1 MCDDNMLNNLP
12 PSSPPPDYGSDVSD
26 GTMLPIA
33 TSDDIPLAEAFKQFS
48 STTLIG
54 EQALTSEDIPLAR
67 LHGSGDHICDE
78 EITEDRGILTDT
90 SLFSEDTE
98 RKVLAARSEVR
109 RQEART
115 ASKANAANEEL
126 RKAKEE
132 EAHITLAWQE
142 HTLAKEKV
150 FNEILDR
157 LRSNGHTLAEFL
169 EYVFNP
175 SRRFSF
181 DWRWAGFWRDHTTV
195 RQIFEHWS
203 SSTYNKSSRTTYND
217 IIVSLAENI
226 VQTESQ
232 GITDSKLLNRTVK
245 TVDEGFFLGYDVWQ
259 LGRKLR
265 EKAPLAFRLFNAF
278 ASTTRQRQRGV
289 SQKWADKKEV
299 LTTSAAFTLLK
310 AASSNNSYPQAVI
323 GTYLMSTGAQRQHL
337 SVATTLGLSVSYP
350 NIIHHARR
358 ENTVSEDTDNSEES
372 EAIDE
377 EDSPSPSQTPM
388 PTLKKIAQRRAPGTL
403 SQLSDACRQTARD
416 VAKTGLF
423 VTVYDN
429 INMMFQVA
437 EQILGRKNAQENGT
451 CATIFPLFRAA
462 EEDMSAEAYQH
473 SLMNAPPLTLDDILL
488 TSSEQALHEASM
500 RHTLLRVIVEHGG
513 IGFEKWKP
521 RLQETLPKSKSK
533 IQPLKGADGR
543 PLPIT
548 TPIHPLPAMEIDESS
563 IVGNVDV
570 INTIDK
576 ELRLNQKGV
585 NYLKFVRIMGGDQL
599 TIARQRSVL
608 NVHAG
613 HESGFHAWQ
622 HVVLMP
628 GLFHAKIADCHGIL
642 ETHFGLPNAGQQSPG
657 SLCFH
662 NTVMDRLPV
671 VLSSLPTFRVVRD
684 LITVSLYA
692 HILHCLLRVSG
703 KATIEEYTSS
713 VTSWATIEEHANQI
727 YQKFVNA
734 DVVTKLRDQR
744 AAEEQVQARAIRK
757 KKRPEGEAPKEYEH
771 IAKGDMVFEN
781 GVLFIRDALLTREFA
796 DAVKAGDSGRVVIIL
811 KLWALAYRG
820 SGRSKYAH
828 EMLHVIYNIQHLW
841 PPGLM

>member
-1 MCDDNMLNNLP
+1 MSLRTR
-12 PSSPPPDYGSDVSD
+12 
-26 GTMLPIA
+26 GTRV
-33 TSDDIPLAEAFKQFS
+33 
-48 STTLIG
+48 
-54 EQALTSEDIPLAR
+54 ALTAIT
-67 LHGSGDHICDE
+67 GICF
-78 EITEDRGILTDT
+78 G
-90 SLFSEDTE
+90 
-98 RKVLAARSEVR
+98 RK
-109 RQEART
+109 ART
-115 ASKANAANEEL
+115 MAIDPYFLRNESPQWEMQCASSIKMERTREEKAG
-126 RKAKEE
+126 
-132 EAHITLAWQE
+132 
-142 HTLAKEKV
+142 
-150 FNEILDR
+150 
-157 LRSNGHTLAEFL
+157 LRST
-169 EYVFNP
+169 
-175 SRRFSF
+175 
-181 DWRWAGFWRDHTTV
+181 
-195 RQIFEHWS
+195 S
-203 SSTYNKSSRTTYND
+203 SIKR
-217 IIVSLAENI
+217 
-226 VQTESQ
+226 
-232 GITDSKLLNRTVK
+232 
-245 TVDEGFFLGYDVWQ
+245 
-259 LGRKLR
+259 
-265 EKAPLAFRLFNAF
+265 
-278 ASTTRQRQRGV
+278 
-289 SQKWADKKEV
+289 
-299 LTTSAAFTLLK
+299 
-310 AASSNNSYPQAVI
+310 
-323 GTYLMSTGAQRQHL
+323 H
-337 SVATTLGLSVSYP
+337 
-350 NIIHHARR
+350 
-358 ENTVSEDTDNSEES
+358 
-372 EAIDE
+372 
-377 EDSPSPSQTPM
+377 
-388 PTLKKIAQRRAPGTL
+388 
-403 SQLSDACRQTARD
+403 ACRQTARD

-599 TIARQRSVL
+599 TIAHQRLVL
-608 NVHAG
+608 NVRAG

-734 DVVTKLRDQR
+734 DVVTKLRDQC

-828 EMLHVIYNIQHLW
+828 EMLHVIYNIRHLW
-841 PPGLM
+841 PPGLIRKIILNNWLINPSGKDNAFIEIDLLQEHLNFWIKKIYKADGHAHSWDWLAMISPCIDVLRQLARKINGTLGSRQGAKHSIPNLALDIERLMASLKTHEVYIQKNGRVLFPAEKPAADVISKGLAMLTHGSPTTPLADFNTYYSGLR